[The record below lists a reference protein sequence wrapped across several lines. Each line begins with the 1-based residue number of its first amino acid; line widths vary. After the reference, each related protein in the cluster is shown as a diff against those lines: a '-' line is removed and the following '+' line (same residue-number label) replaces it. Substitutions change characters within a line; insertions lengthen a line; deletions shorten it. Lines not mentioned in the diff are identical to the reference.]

1 MLLDKRNLLFRF
13 FVKANCFI
21 LKKHLCAYV
30 LKVKNLRELG
40 IKEKQITKKKQN
52 KQTNKI
58 DETNKNKQQ
67 KIERAII
74 SITTYFIL
82 SEITRVCDCILKC

>member
-1 MLLDKRNLLFRF
+1 
-13 FVKANCFI
+13 
-21 LKKHLCAYV
+21 

-40 IKEKQITKKKQN
+40 IKEKQITTTKQN
-52 KQTNKI
+52 KQTHKI

-82 SEITRVCDCILKC
+82 SEIT

>member
-1 MLLDKRNLLFRF
+1 
-13 FVKANCFI
+13 
-21 LKKHLCAYV
+21 

-40 IKEKQITKKKQN
+40 IKEKQITKTKQN

>member
-1 MLLDKRNLLFRF
+1 
-13 FVKANCFI
+13 
-21 LKKHLCAYV
+21 

>member
-1 MLLDKRNLLFRF
+1 MKLCEFKLKGFLL
-13 FVKANCFI
+13 I
-21 LKKHLCAYV
+21 AYV